1 MAINSKFK
9 TFSNEVREAVF
20 NAYNGYCSAKG
31 CLNKAIEFHHR
42 IKNSKAN
49 REKFKYFL
57 QSPMNC
63 APTCRHH
70 HIHKTVFEMP
80 ESVAVVIEEWLRKLK
95 EKEDV

>member
-1 MAINSKFK
+1 MKRIK
-9 TFSNEVREAVF
+9 TFSPEVRQAVY

-31 CLNKAIEFHHR
+31 CFIEAIEFHHI
-42 IKNSKAN
+42 IKNSENNK
-49 REKFKYFL
+49 EKFKYFL

-80 ESVAVVIEEWLRKLK
+80 ESVAVVIEKWLAEFRD
-95 EKEDV
+95 ERA